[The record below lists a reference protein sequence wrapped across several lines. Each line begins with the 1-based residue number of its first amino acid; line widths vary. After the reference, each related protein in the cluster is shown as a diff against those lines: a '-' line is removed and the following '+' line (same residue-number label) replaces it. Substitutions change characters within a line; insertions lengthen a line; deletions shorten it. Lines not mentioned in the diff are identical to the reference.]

1 MTDPIADMLVRVM
14 NGYRAKKPAV
24 VLPYSKMKESIARVL
39 EARGYIAGYE
49 KKGRKIRKFL
59 DITLRYDDGAP
70 ALEGVRRVSKASRRL
85 YAGTSE
91 IRRVRQGHGL
101 VIVSTSKGL
110 MSGEDAHKAGV
121 GGELIAE
128 VW

>member
-1 MTDPIADMLVRVM
+1 MDPIADMFIRIK
-14 NGYRAKKPAV
+14 NGYRARKSAV
-24 VLPYSKMKESIARVL
+24 VLPYSKMKESIAQVL

-49 KKGRKIRKFL
+49 KKGRKVRKFL

-70 ALEGVRRVSKASRRL
+70 ALERVRRISKASRRL
-85 YAGTSE
+85 YAGKSE

-101 VIVSTSKGL
+101 VIVSTSKGI
-110 MSGEDAHKAGV
+110 MSGEDAREAGI

-128 VW
+128 IW

>member
-1 MTDPIADMLVRVM
+1 
-14 NGYRAKKPAV
+14 
-24 VLPYSKMKESIARVL
+24 MKESIARVL

-110 MSGEDAHKAGV
+110 MSGEDARKAGV